1 MKSGKPSQLKTD
13 IGSQMKLRIK
23 GDSLRLRIS
32 PSEMSRLLLSGRV
45 EETVRFGPGRRARLT
60 YALSTNSGGLPP
72 GAAISVQYQAHEML
86 VMVDATQAKA
96 WADGTG
102 VGLYANINTGGGQL
116 EVAVEKDFAC
126 LDKSEPEN
134 HDTFPHPHQGSVC

>member
-1 MKSGKPSQLKTD
+1 
-13 IGSQMKLRIK
+13 MKLRIK

-32 PSEMSRLLLSGRV
+32 PSEMSRLLVSGRI
-45 EETVRFGPGRRARLT
+45 EETILFGPGCDAKLT
-60 YALSTNSGGLPP
+60 YALSTNTGGLAQS
-72 GAAISVQYQAHEML
+72 AAISVQYQAQEVL
-86 VMVDATQAKA
+86 VTIGATQAKA
-96 WADGTG
+96 WAEGTE

-134 HDTFPHPHQGSVC
+134 HDTYPHPHQGSVC